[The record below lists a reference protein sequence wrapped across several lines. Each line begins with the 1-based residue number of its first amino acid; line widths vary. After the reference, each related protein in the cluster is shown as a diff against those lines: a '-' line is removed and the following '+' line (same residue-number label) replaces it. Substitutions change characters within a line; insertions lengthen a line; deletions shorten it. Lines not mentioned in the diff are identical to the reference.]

1 MKPAKEAKKYAKTFI
16 NIVGIE
22 EAPKALAELALVENL
37 MAKSREFR
45 SLLVNPGF
53 SSAERESGL
62 KQVAARLSLSEKIV
76 KFVSHLTQ
84 IKVISALADVIKAA
98 TVIYLEKKKRAK
110 ATVLTPV
117 EISAKHAERLKV
129 SLKKLIGK
137 DVDIELVMEPA
148 LLGGILV
155 KVGSTMYDSSIKG
168 QLRLLKDELIK
179 G

>member
-1 MKPAKEAKKYAKTFI
+1 MKPAKEAKKYAKTLI
-16 NIVGIE
+16 SIVGIE
-22 EAPKALAELALVENL
+22 EAPKALAELALLDDL
-37 MAKSREFR
+37 MTKSREFR

-53 SSAERESGL
+53 SSAEREGGL
-62 KQVAARLSLSEKIV
+62 KQVAVRFNLSEKMV
-76 KFVSHLTQ
+76 KFVIHLTQ
-84 IKVISALADVIKAA
+84 VRVISALSEVIKAA

-110 ATVLTPV
+110 AMVLTPV
-117 EISAKHAERLKV
+117 EISSKHAERLKV

-137 DVDIELVMEPA
+137 DVDMEFVMEPS

>member
-1 MKPAKEAKKYAKTFI
+1 MKPVKEAKKYAKTFI

-22 EAPKALAELALVENL
+22 EAPKAFAELALIDSL
-37 MAKSREFR
+37 LAKSREFR

-53 SSAERESGL
+53 TSAERENGL
-62 KQVAARLSLSEKIV
+62 KQVAARLSLSDKMAR
-76 KFVSHLTQ
+76 FVLHLTQ
-84 IKVISALADVIKAA
+84 VGVISALPEILKAA

-117 EISAKHAERLKV
+117 ELSAKHEERLKA
-129 SLKKLIGK
+129 SLKKLLEK
-137 DVDIELVMEPA
+137 DVDIEYVMDPS

>member
-16 NIVGIE
+16 SIVGIE
-22 EAPKALAELALVENL
+22 EAPKALAELALFENL

-62 KQVAARLSLSEKIV
+62 KQVAARLSLSDKMV
-76 KFVSHLTQ
+76 RFVSHLTQ
-84 IKVISALADVIKAA
+84 IGVVSALAEVIKAA
-98 TVIYLEKKKRAK
+98 TVIYMEKKKRAK

-117 EISAKHAERLKV
+117 EISAKHEERLKV
-129 SLKKLIGK
+129 SLKKLLEK
-137 DVDIELVMEPA
+137 DVDIEFVMDPS

-155 KVGSTMYDSSIKG
+155 KVGSTMYDSSVKG
-168 QLRLLKDELIK
+168 QLRMLKDELIK

>member
-1 MKPAKEAKKYAKTFI
+1 MKPVKEAKKYAKTFI

-22 EAPKALAELALVENL
+22 EAPKALAELALLENL
-37 MAKSREFR
+37 MTKSREFR

-62 KQVAARLSLSEKIV
+62 KQVAVRFCLSEKIV
-76 KFVSHLTQ
+76 KFVVHLTE
-84 IKVISALADVIKAA
+84 IRVISALSEVIKTA

-110 ATVLTPV
+110 ATVMTAV
-117 EISAKHAERLKV
+117 EISAKNEERLKA
-129 SLKKLIGK
+129 SLKKLLEK
-137 DVDIELVMEPA
+137 DVDIEYVMDPS

-155 KVGSTMYDSSIKG
+155 KVGSTMYDSSVKG

>member
-1 MKPAKEAKKYAKTFI
+1 MKPVKEAKKYAKTFI

-22 EAPKALAELALVENL
+22 EAPKALAELALLEDL
-37 MAKSREFR
+37 MTKSREFR

-62 KQVAARLSLSEKIV
+62 KQVAVRFCLSEKIV
-76 KFVSHLTQ
+76 KFVVHLTQ
-84 IKVISALADVIKAA
+84 IRVISALSEVIKAA

-117 EISAKHAERLKV
+117 EISAKNEERLKA
-129 SLKKLIGK
+129 SLKKLLEK
-137 DVDIELVMEPA
+137 DVDMEYVMDPS

-155 KVGSTMYDSSIKG
+155 KVGSTMYDSSVKG

>member
-1 MKPAKEAKKYAKTFI
+1 MKPEKEAKKYAKTFI
-16 NIVGIE
+16 SIVGIE
-22 EAPKALAELALVENL
+22 EAPKALAELALLDNL
-37 MAKSREFR
+37 MTKSREFR

-62 KQVAARLSLSEKIV
+62 KQVAAKYSLSEKMV
-76 KFVSHLTQ
+76 RFVIHLTQ
-84 IKVISALADVIKAA
+84 IRVVSALSEVIKAA

-110 ATVLTPV
+110 AMVLTPV
-117 EISAKHAERLKV
+117 ELSAKHEERLKV

-137 DVDIELVMEPA
+137 DVDMEFVMEPS

>member
-1 MKPAKEAKKYAKTFI
+1 LKPVKEAKKYAKTFI
-16 NIVGIE
+16 NIMGLE
-22 EAPKALAELALVENL
+22 EAPKALAELALLDDL
-37 MAKSREFR
+37 MTKSREFR

-62 KQVAARLSLSEKIV
+62 KQVAVRFCLSEKVV
-76 KFVSHLTQ
+76 KFVVHLTE
-84 IKVISALADVIKAA
+84 IRVISVLSEVIKAA

-117 EISAKHAERLKV
+117 EISAKNEERLKV

-137 DVDIELVMEPA
+137 DVDMEFVMEPS